1 MKMTL
6 QHVHVPSTDAM
17 DTLIEKGVFA
27 LQPRVHIDEAIVRV
41 EWNEGQSPAFKAHVH
56 LVTPGPDLEAEGMDH
71 SLRAAVSKMFKAL
84 RAKVDARCLK
94 RAIRLKESSK
104 RPAGREGRRTVR

>member
-27 LQPRVHIDEAIVRV
+27 LQPLIQIDEAIVRV
-41 EWNEGQSPAFKAHVH
+41 EWNEGQSPAFKAHAH
-56 LVTPGPDLEAEGMDH
+56 LVTPGPDVEAEGTDH

-94 RAIRLKESSK
+94 RATRVKESSK